1 VTNACESRKRRVN
14 LKVPILRQ
22 QRFIIKIRI
31 LKQIAKKRWDENN
44 SKDAILSCKNS
55 CFS

>member
-1 VTNACESRKRRVN
+1 MLVKVEKEELI